1 MGNYWTNPVRHP
13 EDTGMQYVRRTV
25 TFNMTDTGGAAIGT
39 NPGIPMGA
47 LEAGAIPLY
56 CHVTIETAFNAG
68 TTNVLI
74 VGTLADD
81 DALVAAAGVDETA
94 VALTRVTPA
103 TLAGLVAPT
112 ADTAIYTKYTQTGT
126 AASAGEAIV
135 VVEYVVDNDQ

>member
-1 MGNYWTNPVRHP
+1 MPTNTAGTPARMLPFQATHYLRRRVTYADVSGTQYKMGVLPT
-13 EDTGMQYVRRTV
+13 
-25 TFNMTDTGGAAIGT
+25 
-39 NPGIPMGA
+39 GA
-47 LEAGAIPLY
+47 LVLGTSIA
-56 CHVTIETAFNAG
+56 VKTAFNAG